1 MEHGS
6 GRLAEFKR
14 NKTDRAERGELEV
27 GQLAGRTPAAYTHA
41 CYGDS

>member
-6 GRLAEFKR
+6 GRLA
-14 NKTDRAERGELEV
+14 DRAERGEVEV